1 MDSTEILIKKKKSL
15 LINALVINWFIL
27 IIFLIFIFVYVK
39 PWFSEVKQNKEIL
52 LSDLSTYEN
61 IKKNGVDYQ
70 TLKTLVPATD
80 KDLKNI
86 IENMWWDFFKTSLT
100 NKTAWDYLTFL
111 DKKEDYV
118 NDLKKE
124 DFLKNRDNKVSDVL
138 PFYTD
143 WEEME
148 WSITE
153 LWFLNYVES
162 LLRTFSLKTS
172 SQIWVWNLIPVNES
186 AQANKEWLSSQIFYT
201 DLQLNLEWKR
211 SDILDFLYFAQ
222 NVWNVSI
229 ETKKDKQDITFYKD
243 SVLNK
248 KFSWTK
254 KDNIYENR
262 IMDIVSIGMSDYID
276 ASTTLRTQ
284 WQKSIEWFISFI
296 KNSPESADAFSV
308 EVTLRFYLRW
318 LPTYKIQIFVQ
329 SVLDQYDSLLKDVK
343 KTLWTA
349 QNKSLVKSNTQLL
362 SVSNSLKS
370 LDTYFTDS
378 ANKIKELRMQFMK
391 KQNLDTIYYQASDLK
406 YELDSIST
414 MLEKNKQELQ
424 KTLNNK

>member
-1 MDSTEILIKKKKSL
+1 MEIIENIQKNKKSL
-15 LINALVINWFIL
+15 LINALVMNWFIL

-39 PWFSEVKQNKEIL
+39 PWFSEVSINKETL
-52 LSDLSTYEN
+52 LSDVSTYEN
-61 IKKNGVDYQ
+61 IKKNWVDYQ
-70 TLKTLVPATD
+70 TLKTLVPETD

-86 IENMWWDFFKTSLT
+86 IENMWWDFFKSSLT
-100 NKTAWDYLTFL
+100 NNTAWDYLTFL

-124 DFLKNRDNKVSDVL
+124 DFLKNRDNKVSEAL

-162 LLRTFSLKTS
+162 LLRTFSLKTG
-172 SQIWVWNLIPVNES
+172 SQIWIWNLIPVDDT
-186 AQANKEWLSSQIFYT
+186 AKINKEWLSSQIFYT
-201 DLQLNLEWKR
+201 DLQLNIEWKR

-222 NVWNVSI
+222 NVWNIGI
-229 ETKKDKQDITFYKD
+229 ETKDDKQDIVFYKD
-243 SVLNK
+243 NVLNK
-248 KFSWTK
+248 NFSWVRK
-254 KDNIYENR
+254 NNIYENR
-262 IMDIVSIGMSDYID
+262 IMDIVNISMPDYID
-276 ASTTLRTQ
+276 ASTNLRTQ
-284 WQKSIEWFISFI
+284 WQKTVEWFISFI
-296 KNSPESADAFSV
+296 KNSPESSDAYSIN
-308 EVTLRFYLRW
+308 VTLRFYLRW

-329 SVLDQYDSLLKDVK
+329 SVLDEYDRLSKEVK
-343 KTLWTA
+343 QTLWTA
-349 QNKSLVKSNTQLL
+349 QNKSLAKTNTQLL

-370 LDTYFTDS
+370 LDTYITNS
-378 ANKIKELRMQFMK
+378 ANKVKEMRMQFVK
-391 KQNLDTIYYQASDLK
+391 KQNLDSIYYQASDLK